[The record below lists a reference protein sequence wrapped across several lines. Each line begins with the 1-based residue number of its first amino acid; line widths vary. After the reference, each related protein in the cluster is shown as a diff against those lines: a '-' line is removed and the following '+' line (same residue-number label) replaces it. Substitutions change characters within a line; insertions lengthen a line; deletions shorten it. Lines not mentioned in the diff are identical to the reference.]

1 VDLVFIFILFKNILA
16 PKFMLVGFQLDSFNI
31 EKKKKELS
39 LIVEGRGRQLEF
51 NGGIIYKN

>member
-1 VDLVFIFILFKNILA
+1 
-16 PKFMLVGFQLDSFNI
+16 MLVGFQLDSFNI
-31 EKKKKELS
+31 EKKKELS

>member
-1 VDLVFIFILFKNILA
+1 MDLVFIFILFKNILA

-31 EKKKKELS
+31 EKKKELS

>member
-31 EKKKKELS
+31 EKKKNCLLLWK
-39 LIVEGRGRQLEF
+39 GGGRQLEF